1 MTYLRAPPEEWTPY
15 LSRALRPLRPV
26 CLAGVSAKTWEGE
39 WKQPQVACM
48 QWWKVTAVAL
58 RVTSNLPWPPRRSR
72 KLFWII
78 LKSRLT
84 TYLHVELVMKE
95 HKVGRSVCMFG
106 PM

>member
-48 QWWKVTAVAL
+48 QWWKVTASLSAL
-58 RVTSNLPWPPRRSR
+58 RCVWGAFFRCPCGMPLRARAR
-72 KLFWII
+72 FQV
-78 LKSRLT
+78 R
-84 TYLHVELVMKE
+84 
-95 HKVGRSVCMFG
+95 
-106 PM
+106 